1 MSLFTHAAGVTLA
14 VALTAPAAAV
24 APGLGGLTEAH
35 ATSTAPTVSTAE
47 SATVPPTRAS
57 RAQQRAEFG
66 KRTVRVASRY
76 RGVPYR
82 SGGTTPRGFDCSGYT
97 RFVLDKLG
105 RNLPRTSQQQYKK
118 AQRIKKPKRGDL
130 IFFHSSSGR
139 VYHVA
144 IYAGNNRIWHAPR
157 PGDHVKREKIWTKRW
172 TAGRYF

>member
-1 MSLFTHAAGVTLA
+1 MSLLTNAAGVTLA
-14 VALTAPAAAV
+14 VALTAPLAAV
-24 APGLGGLTEAH
+24 APGLGGPPEASA
-35 ATSTAPTVSTAE
+35 ATTAPTVSTAE
-47 SATVPPTRAS
+47 RATAPPTRAT

-76 RGVPYR
+76 QGVPYR

-105 RNLPRTSQQQYKK
+105 RNLPRTSQQQFSK

-130 IFFHSSSGR
+130 IFFHSSGGR

-157 PGDHVKREKIWTKRW
+157 PGERVQRDKIWSKRW